1 MNAIMGA
8 LYKDLGFDPI
18 ASFAP
23 VAAICVIS
31 MALAISPRVPGP
43 DLEQFV
49 QYAKSNPGKLTY
61 GAPPGELHAVRRRVL

>member
-1 MNAIMGA
+1 MGA

-23 VAAICVIS
+23 VAAICVDS
-31 MALAISPRVPGP
+31 MALAISPRLPAKTF
-43 DLEQFV
+43 EQFV

-61 GAPPGELHAVRRRVL
+61 GAPRESTPSSPPSSSR